1 MLAIRSKM
9 PHHFFCRSFMRRQG
23 INVRESL
30 RSSFKDGIFAAVM
43 GGITDHYAIPLALF
57 LGATVQQVGLITA
70 LPNLSASL
78 SQFLAVRV
86 IYWLGGRLRVLVR
99 LVFSQALLISA
110 IAVLPWLETDNKVEL
125 LLALLILTAVCG
137 GLAGPAWGSLISD
150 FIPAG
155 KRGRYFGW
163 RNRTLGGVTVAS
175 IIVSGLI
182 LNGFQN
188 LSAAGFCILFGL
200 ASLARFI
207 SGYFIKQMDEPP
219 DRRDPASDFTF
230 LMFVARF
237 RESNFFKFVL
247 FSASLTFATYLSAPF
262 FAVFMLR
269 DLQFSYLTYMGLQ
282 VCSSFAS
289 LVALPLWGRH
299 ADLVGNVRVLRLSS
313 FLAALIPVLWL
324 FSHDPGYLMLVQL
337 WGGFAWSG
345 VTLSAGNFIYDAVTP
360 QKRVRC
366 IAYYNVING
375 VALFLGSSLGGFLAS
390 RLPALFGYSLLSL
403 FVLSC
408 FCRLGFCLL
417 LSRSF
422 REVRPAHEASFHKLF
437 FSVVGIRPL
446 VGRSQD

>member
-1 MLAIRSKM
+1 MSQKK
-9 PHHFFCRSFMRRQG
+9 

-43 GGITDHYAIPLALF
+43 AGITDQYVTPLALF

-70 LPNLSASL
+70 LPNLLSSL

-86 IYWLGGRLRVLVR
+86 IHWVGGRLKLLMG
-99 LVFSQALLISA
+99 LVFSQASLILFIA
-110 IAVLPWLETDNKVEL
+110 ILPWMEISWRVEL
-125 LLALLILTAVCG
+125 LLVLLILTATCG
-137 GLAGPAWGSLISD
+137 GLAGPAWGSLITEY
-150 FIPAG
+150 IPSS

-163 RNRTLGGVTVAS
+163 RNRTVGAVTVGS
-175 IIVSGLI
+175 IITSGWILYSFREVSY
-182 LNGFQN
+182 N
-188 LSAAGFCILFGL
+188 AGFCVLFSL
-200 ASLARFI
+200 AALARFT

-219 DRRDPASDFTF
+219 HRRDPASDFTF
-230 LMFVARF
+230 VMFVARF
-237 RESNFFKFVL
+237 RESNFLKFVV

-299 ADLVGNVRVLRLSS
+299 ADLVGNVGVLRLSS
-313 FLAALIPVLWL
+313 FFAALIPVLWL
-324 FSHDPGYLMLVQL
+324 FSHDPAYLMLVQI
-337 WGGFAWSG
+337 WSGFAWSG
-345 VTLSAGNFIYDAVTP
+345 VTLSAANFIYDAVTP

-366 IAYYNVING
+366 IAYFNVING
-375 VALFLGSSLGGFLAS
+375 VALFLGSFLGGFLAS
-390 RLPALFGYSLLSL
+390 RIPPLFGYSLLSL
-403 FVLSC
+403 FVFSC
-408 FCRLGFCLL
+408 ACRLFFYLL

-422 REVRPAHEASFHKLF
+422 HEVRPAREASIHELF